1 MSDVPLQHIP
11 CKQLLSGVL
20 SERQINQLTFEK
32 WKILSNNS
40 YTLMIFDKALSNTF
54 IHLIS
59 RSVSQS
65 VSQSTNVFFNYISV
79 PGIGLTVG
87 NKATY
92 KTRTIPGP
100 LGLKSTESHRHW
112 GKKHIV

>member
-65 VSQSTNVFFNYISV
+65 VSQQMFFSITSLCQALGSLLEIKQPTRPELSLV
-79 PGIGLTVG
+79 PWV
-87 NKATY
+87 
-92 KTRTIPGP
+92 
-100 LGLKSTESHRHW
+100 
-112 GKKHIV
+112 